1 MLNTEYVY
9 QFTDIL
15 QEPNMV
21 KFFQYMEN
29 NKYITAQRELD
40 QLFCLIYGEPYVIG
54 TIRPFKVVLERD
66 EA

>member
-21 KFFQYMEN
+21 KFFKYMEN
-29 NKYITAQRELD
+29 NKYITGQRELD
-40 QLFCLIYGEPYVIG
+40 QLFCLIYGEPYVVW
-54 TIRPFKVVLERD
+54 TIRPFKVVLERGK
-66 EA
+66 A

>member
-1 MLNTEYVY
+1 MLDTKYVY
-9 QFTDIL
+9 QFTDMR
-15 QEPNMV
+15 QQPNMI
-21 KFFQYMEN
+21 KFSKYMKN
-29 NKYITAQRELD
+29 HKYITGQRDID